1 VGFSIYILIGNDSL
15 YGHFDPMGAS
25 ESNAWAQESYGYDAS
40 QDGGIGSTLNE
51 SSEKQR
57 QKVSCLKCG
66 NIFNGRYGPRNL
78 DRHVRSEHDGIT
90 FPCRECSRTYKRD
103 DALLDH
109 ERKSHPNLQRSP
121 KIPRKRSNDSQKGN
135 ILSSVMELNQN
146 EDCGQISEPSGR
158 QL

>member
-1 VGFSIYILIGNDSL
+1 
-15 YGHFDPMGAS
+15 MGAS
-25 ESNAWAQESYGYDAS
+25 ESDAWAQESYRYDVS
-40 QDGGIGSTLNE
+40 QDGGIGSTPNE
-51 SSEKQR
+51 SSEKQL

-66 NIFNGRYGPRNL
+66 NIFHGRYGPRNL

-135 ILSSVMELNQN
+135 ISPSVVESNQN
-146 EDCGQISEPSGR
+146 GHHDQISEPSGTQVR
-158 QL
+158 GEADHGIEGRTTQTTTFFL